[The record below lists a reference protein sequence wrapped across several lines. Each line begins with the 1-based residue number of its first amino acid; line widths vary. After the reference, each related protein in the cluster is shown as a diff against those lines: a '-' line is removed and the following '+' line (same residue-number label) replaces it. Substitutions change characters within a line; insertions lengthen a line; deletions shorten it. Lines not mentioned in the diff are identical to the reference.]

1 MRNCLGKRTW
11 PITRRVE
18 LQITEYFDQEH
29 DIIFCPVGVLIG
41 ILQVKVIHQITQTV
55 AASPTGVDA
64 EFWKQLPADCQGVNS
79 DVPQLQELVAPK
91 HGV

>member
-1 MRNCLGKRTW
+1 MRNCLGKE
-11 PITRRVE
+11 PGQSPPRRAADYGI
-18 LQITEYFDQEH
+18 LRSEH